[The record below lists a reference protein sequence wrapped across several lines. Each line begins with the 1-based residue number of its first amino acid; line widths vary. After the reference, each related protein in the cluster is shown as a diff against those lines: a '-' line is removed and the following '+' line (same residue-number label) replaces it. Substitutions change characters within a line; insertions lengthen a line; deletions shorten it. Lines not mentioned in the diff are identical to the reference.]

1 MIEIFYTGLMSGLK
15 FIELSL
21 DLVGICSTK
30 LFFISQLT
38 LHSVT
43 WQKAVKNAV
52 GYVCLSSF
60 IISVRQT
67 CIIFVQTA

>member
-1 MIEIFYTGLMSGLK
+1 MSGLK

-21 DLVGICSTK
+21 DLVGIRSTK
-30 LFFISQLT
+30 LFFISRLT
-38 LHSVT
+38 LHSAT

-52 GYVCLSSF
+52 GYVFLSSF

-67 CIIFVQTA
+67 HNVFVQNA